1 MHVAEEEVERGVF
14 SPQCNAQACVHQG
27 DPASFSTMDFE
38 SNSSSDPS
46 STRKGEPYTNQELL
60 LSDSLFQDCGT
71 CTLIEISDGN
81 SDVIRNVAIEEKN
94 CKQVSVAD
102 VLCSACKQLLY
113 HPVVLN
119 CGHGTV
125 HIVSA
130 LISDQ
135 VSSYLLW
142 KKNLVDMQ
150 LFLFSFPIL
159 YSILRKLC
167 HHPHR

>member
-1 MHVAEEEVERGVF
+1 MHVAEEEMESGIF
-14 SPQCNAQACVHQG
+14 SPECNAQAYINWG
-27 DPASFSTMDFE
+27 DPASF
-38 SNSSSDPS
+38 
-46 STRKGEPYTNQELL
+46 
-60 LSDSLFQDCGT
+60 QDCGA
-71 CTLIEISDGN
+71 CTQIEISDGN

-125 HIVSA
+125 HIVSP
-130 LISDQ
+130 LIPDQ

-150 LFLFSFPIL
+150 LFLFSFPIS

-167 HHPHR
+167 HHPCR

>member
-1 MHVAEEEVERGVF
+1 MHVAEEEMKKGIF
-14 SPQCNAQACVHQG
+14 SPQFNAQACVHWG

-38 SNSSSDPS
+38 SNTSLDPS
-46 STRKGEPYTNQELL
+46 STRKGEPNTNLELL
-60 LSDSLFQDCGT
+60 LPDSPFQDCSA
-71 CTLIEISDGN
+71 CTLIESSDGN

-94 CKQVSVAD
+94 CKQVSVTD
-102 VLCSACKQLLY
+102 VLCSACKQLLF

-125 HIVSA
+125 HIVSP

-142 KKNLVDMQ
+142 KKNLVDIQ
-150 LFLFSFPIL
+150 FFLFSFPIL
-159 YSILRKLC
+159 YSIL
-167 HHPHR
+167 